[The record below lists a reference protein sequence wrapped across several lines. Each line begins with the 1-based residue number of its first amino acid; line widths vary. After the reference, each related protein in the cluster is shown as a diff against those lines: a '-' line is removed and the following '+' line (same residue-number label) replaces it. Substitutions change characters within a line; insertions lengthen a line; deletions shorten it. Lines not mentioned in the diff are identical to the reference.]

1 MTAYVNGESTIVPMA
16 VITVPETSKYLLV
29 DSSGAETSELCIPL
43 AIYKNQLKKNILYIC
58 VEEPS
63 YTGEQIMPSGEAVR
77 VYTGSP
83 QAVKAASQAK
93 EKNDSILT
101 DPNQSYKLTRLS
113 EGKDYTLSYGKN
125 VAAGKNKGSLT
136 VNGLAPQYG
145 GSVQVKFTIL
155 GKGIYK

>member
-1 MTAYVNGESTIVPMA
+1 MMAYVVEAQKVVIAQQHASYEMILSAGLILFVLLRVAGSRTHYVALRIIV
-16 VITVPETSKYLLV
+16 
-29 DSSGAETSELCIPL
+29 
-43 AIYKNQLKKNILYIC
+43 LYIC

-77 VYTGSP
+77 VYIGSP